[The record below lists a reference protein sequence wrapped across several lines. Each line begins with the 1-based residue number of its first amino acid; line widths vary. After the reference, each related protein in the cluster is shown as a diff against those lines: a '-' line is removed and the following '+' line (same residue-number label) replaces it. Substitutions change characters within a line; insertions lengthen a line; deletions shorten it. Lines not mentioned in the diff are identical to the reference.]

1 MFLSHASEDKD
12 DIARPLAMALRRRG
26 LRVWFDEFELRIG
39 DKLIAKLNAGIN
51 ASRFGILVFSK
62 NFFGKDWT
70 EFELNTLE
78 TMAVTDD
85 YILFPILH
93 NISVEELRAYRAS
106 LATIIAR
113 STATHTTEE
122 IAIEIH
128 EIILE
133 SRMLE

>member
-1 MFLSHASEDKD
+1 MNVFLSHASEDKD
-12 DIARPLAMALRRRG
+12 DIARPLALALRQRG

-51 ASRFGILVFSK
+51 ASQFGILVFSK

-70 EFELNTLE
+70 EYELNTLE

-93 NISVEELRAYRAS
+93 NISAEELRAYRAS
-106 LATIIAR
+106 LAD
-113 STATHTTEE
+113 HHCTE
-122 IAIEIH
+122 H
-128 EIILE
+128 SNLYD
-133 SRMLE
+133 